1 MRSYPI
7 WNNVQACIYQS
18 SKSWGAKD
26 QSQVEVVVGTSAKN
40 SHKFVTHKTT
50 HRTMEDGTQ
59 EFRFYVDGVVVKTG
73 IIEPKKL
80 KSDCVL
86 SIQEAPAIEPIPA
99 PKTLS
104 MWDGEYWVA
113 L

>member
-1 MRSYPI
+1 
-7 WNNVQACIYQS
+7 
-18 SKSWGAKD
+18 
-26 QSQVEVVVGTSAKN
+26 
-40 SHKFVTHKTT
+40 
-50 HRTMEDGTQ
+50 MEDGTQ